1 MIVRLGLIVNAWM
14 LVSHAHAADAPLP
27 TTEIGGPEEWLRQ
40 PEGSSGTLAGGATH
54 GVEEFRFRFYQS
66 QDDLPLFPGNPVLD
80 YQEVVER
87 LIVIGGNEKLSL
99 GIQGD
104 AVMLYSN
111 AYRLD
116 GNLTWERDLAGPGLW
131 SPTHDL
137 WFGIEKIW
145 MESRGK
151 HAVIDVGDTYAAFG
165 RGLAL
170 NLVKN
175 SEIDVDTSLRGLKG
189 VVTAGNVEVTVLTAV
204 TNPQQVRLE
213 NPNVAMAADLPSA
226 VSGIDVEYYGRLNLG
241 AHGVLYQFARELDP
255 TGNVLGAWEN
265 DVDAGVLGANLK
277 ANGVGPGLDFGV
289 EADWFHYAAPEMAL
303 ANGDLREGYAL
314 YASMAA
320 YPGVA
325 SILVEGKWYK
335 DTEYLN
341 IFTGTEG
348 FEVAAGPSLEYERT
362 ITEDSSA
369 GLNSNDIKGAR
380 ARVDVSLMPGG
391 NFVTPYVSVAA
402 FRDDDLG
409 GVHFNTVPETI
420 VHPVAG
426 WTLAAGETHA
436 TVNLGYRADFRD
448 DAPASNAGDTTLHGD
463 VSLSFPIV
471 GTVSGEVAPSL
482 LRYHWGVNPVQ
493 QVDYTEFSAALAIKV
508 GTPWA
513 FIAYADFTDNDLI
526 RSHGNVTDEWYGGGE
541 VQWTPVPSTTLKAF
555 YGAYRAGIR
564 CAGGQCRSL
573 PGFEGAKLALTTNF

>member
-1 MIVRLGLIVNAWM
+1 MAL
-14 LVSHAHAADAPLP
+14 AADEPLP
-27 TTEIGGPEEWLRQ
+27 TTEVGGAEEWVRHA
-40 PEGSSGTLAGGATH
+40 EGAAGTLAGGATH

-66 QDDLPLFPGNPVLD
+66 QDELPLFPGNPVLD
-80 YQEVVER
+80 YQEAVER
-87 LIVIGGNEKLSL
+87 LTVIGGNDKLSL

-116 GNLTWERDLAGPGLW
+116 GNLTYERDLAAPGLW

-145 MESRGK
+145 IESRGK
-151 HAVIDVGDTYAAFG
+151 HGVVDVGDSYAAFG

-189 VVTAGNVEVTVLTAV
+189 VVSAGNVEVTALSAV
-204 TNPQQVRLE
+204 TNPQQVRIE
-213 NPNVAMAADLPSA
+213 NPNVGIAPDLPSA
-226 VSGIDVEYYGRLNLG
+226 VSGLDVEYYGRVNLG
-241 AHGVLYQFARELDP
+241 VHGVLYQFARELDT
-255 TGNVLGAWEN
+255 TGNVLGAWER
-265 DVDAGVLGANLK
+265 DVDAGVLGANVK
-277 ANGVGPGLDFGV
+277 ANGVGPGLDFGA
-289 EADWFHYAAPEMAL
+289 EGDWFHYSAPEMAV
-303 ANGDLREGYAL
+303 ANGDPREGYAF
-314 YASMAA
+314 YGSMAA
-320 YPGVA
+320 YPGVV
-325 SILVEGKWYK
+325 SILLEGKWYK

-341 IFTGTEG
+341 LFTGSEG
-348 FEVAAGPSLEYERT
+348 FEVAAGPSLEYERA

-369 GLNSNDIKGAR
+369 GLNSNDVKGGRAR
-380 ARVDVSLMPGG
+380 ADVSLMPAGA
-391 NFVTPYVSVAA
+391 FVTPYLSVAA

-409 GVHFNTVPETI
+409 GVHFNSVPETI

-426 WTLAAGETHA
+426 VTIAAGETHA
-436 TVNLGYRADFRD
+436 ILNAGYRADLRD

-463 VSLSFPIV
+463 LSLSVPIA
-471 GTVSGEVAPSL
+471 GTVSAEVAPSFM
-482 LRYHWGVNPVQ
+482 RYHWGVNPVQ
-493 QVDYTEFSAALAIKV
+493 QTDYTDFSGAIAIKV

-513 FIAYADFTDNDLI
+513 FILYADYTNNTLI
-526 RSHGNVTDEWYGGGE
+526 RSHGNLTEEWYGGGE
-541 VQWTPVPSTTLKAF
+541 VQWTPVPSTTLKVF